1 MLLSEVIQ
9 PMNKAFSFHDYET
22 CCIYLGMANEF
33 LSKFADAGL
42 SDLPPIPKIV
52 KTNMDLNQ
60 RTAAPDLLRDAQRRY
75 CIKYM
80 KAIWGAFGR
89 YQDLAIKAAIAQHK
103 AEN

>member
-9 PMNKAFSFHDYET
+9 PMNKAFSYHDYET

-33 LSKFADAGL
+33 LIKFADAGL
-42 SDLPPIPKIV
+42 DNLPPIPSIV
-52 KTNMDLNQ
+52 QRDMHMRERTNAGNTLKD
-60 RTAAPDLLRDAQRRY
+60 TQRRY

-89 YQDLAIKAAIAQHK
+89 YQDLAIKAAIAQAK
-103 AEN
+103 AER